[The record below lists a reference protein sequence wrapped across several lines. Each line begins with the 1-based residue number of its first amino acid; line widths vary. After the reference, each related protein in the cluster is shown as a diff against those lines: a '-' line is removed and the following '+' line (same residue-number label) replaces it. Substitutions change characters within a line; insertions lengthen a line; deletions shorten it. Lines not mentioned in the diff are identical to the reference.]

1 MGGDS
6 GRGRNTHGQGACWG
20 QGRRGERIRRQEERR
35 CSKGVRDW
43 KDSGTISTM
52 ERKKQAG
59 RNAWRQVKTA
69 D

>member
-1 MGGDS
+1 MAEGETHMDKEPAG
-6 GRGRNTHGQGACWG
+6 GRGEGGRGAI
-20 QGRRGERIRRQEERR
+20 EDKEKRR